1 MDIFEKICAD
11 EIANTMT
18 IASATGRFEEIK
30 NRRYYGLSFCLGG
43 QITYYH
49 NGKKYVQDK
58 EHAIILPQ
66 NASYFL
72 TGDKKGLFPVINF
85 YCAKKL
91 CDSFEVI
98 ECKNPDSLLKDYEKL
113 RDLMVFDRNRAK
125 ELSLFYNI
133 IYKLTQQDENKI
145 EVLIPAIKYIEKNYN
160 NPNITNEILAGLCN
174 VSEVYFRRLFTGKYA
189 MTPKQFIV
197 NIRIE
202 KAKQLLKEGQM
213 NIGEV
218 AKRSGFTN
226 PYHFS
231 RIFKEKVGITPTQY
245 TEKTDFS

>member
-1 MDIFEKICAD
+1 MS
-11 EIANTMT
+11 NN
-18 IASATGRFEEIK
+18 K
-30 NRRYYGLSFCLGG
+30 N
-43 QITYYH
+43 
-49 NGKKYVQDK
+49 
-58 EHAIILPQ
+58 AIILPQ
-66 NASYFL
+66 GATYYL

-85 YCAKKL
+85 YCADKL

-160 NPNITNEILAGLCN
+160 NSEVTNDILAKQCSI
-174 VSEVYFRRLFTGKYA
+174 SEVYFRKLFAEKYGT
-189 MTPKQFIV
+189 TPKQYIV
-197 NIRIE
+197 EVRIE
-202 KAKQLLKEGQM
+202 KAKQLLREGQM
-213 NIGEV
+213 NISAV
-218 AKRSGFTN
+218 AKQVGFTN

-231 RIFKEKVGITPTQY
+231 RTFKEKVGTTPTQY
-245 TEKTDFS
+245 TQQKNF